1 MSMTAFSTHFYA
13 KTERIKWS
21 LLGTVLLF
29 LTLVC
34 KNVAADSAQIR
45 QAELVATTE
54 AYVLNAD
61 LDIHLGETLT
71 EALMRGV
78 SLHFVLEFEVK
89 RKRWYWLDE
98 HISSV
103 SIHYRVSYNTITRA
117 YRLSIGNL
125 HLTYDS
131 LDSVLRDMSQ
141 VRNWPVVELDELE
154 PGEDYEA
161 GLRFRH
167 DMGRLPRP
175 FQIEALRDRSWNL
188 DTDWLRWSM
197 AVGSES

>member
-1 MSMTAFSTHFYA
+1 MMVFSTHFCA
-13 KTERIKWS
+13 KTERIRWS
-21 LLGTVLLF
+21 WLGVVLLF
-29 LTLVC
+29 FSLIG
-34 KNVAADSAQIR
+34 KNVAAESAAIR

-61 LDIHLGETLT
+61 LEVNLGETLT
-71 EALMRGV
+71 DALMRGV

-98 HISSV
+98 HVSSV
-103 SIHYRVSYNTITRA
+103 NIHYRVSYNTITRA

-125 HLTYDS
+125 HRTYDS
-131 LDSVLRDMSQ
+131 LDSVLRNMSQ

-154 PGEDYEA
+154 PGENYEA

-167 DMGRLPRP
+167 DIGRLPRP
-175 FQIEALRDRSWNL
+175 FQVEALRDRSWTL
-188 DTDWLRWSM
+188 DSDWLRWNM